1 MGAKKMTDAAATLDI
16 KGAVALITLN
26 RPEALNS
33 FDQAMAADL
42 LRALGAA
49 SADKAIRAVVLTGAG
64 GRFSAGADLKTGLP
78 DDRRIEDVIN
88 ARFRPPINLIN
99 SMDKPVIAA
108 VSGPAAGIGLSF
120 ALTCDLVMMSEKAYI
135 LSPFAAIGL
144 VPDGGA
150 TWLLA
155 RRMGYHRAYEAC
167 IEGTRITAQRCLE
180 LGMANRV
187 VSEDELL
194 GEALAWAESLTLKAP
209 MALALT
215 KRAMRASMSSSF
227 EDAISYEA
235 RMQNACQESEDST
248 EGIAAFV
255 EKRKAEFKG
264 R

>member
-1 MGAKKMTDAAATLDI
+1 MTDAAAILEI

-26 RPEALNS
+26 RPEALNA
-33 FDQAMAADL
+33 FDQRMADDL
-42 LRALGAA
+42 LQALG
-49 SADKAIRAVVLTGAG
+49 SVSVDPSVRAVVLTGAG

-108 VSGPAAGIGLSF
+108 VAGPAAGIGLSF
-120 ALTCDLVMMSEKAYI
+120 ALTCDLVVMSQGAYI

-144 VPDGGA
+144 IPDGGA

-167 IEGTRITAQRCLE
+167 IEGDRISAQRCLE
-180 LGMANRV
+180 LGLANRV
-187 VSEDELL
+187 VSEEDLL
-194 GEALAWAESLTLKAP
+194 GETLAWAESLAEKAP
-209 MALALT
+209 VALALT
-215 KRAMRASMSSSF
+215 KRAMRAAMNSSF
-227 EDAISYEA
+227 EEAISFEA
-235 RMQNACQESEDST
+235 KLQNTCQESEDSS

-255 EKRKAEFKG
+255 EKRKAQFKG